1 MQGKELMRDMINT
14 YFMLV
19 TMISG
24 VMLILGVNFMP
35 DASFGYEAFKM
46 PLIYAAFGTL
56 PNIVMYSKKELTMKQ
71 LLFRKTIQLIL
82 VEVIVVAV
90 AVPAEVI
97 KEGKTELIMS
107 LVISILFVY
116 ILTHLIDWY
125 QNYLA
130 AKKMTEELLAF
141 QRNHE

>member
-56 PNIVMYSKKELTMKQ
+56 PNIVMYSKRELTMKQ